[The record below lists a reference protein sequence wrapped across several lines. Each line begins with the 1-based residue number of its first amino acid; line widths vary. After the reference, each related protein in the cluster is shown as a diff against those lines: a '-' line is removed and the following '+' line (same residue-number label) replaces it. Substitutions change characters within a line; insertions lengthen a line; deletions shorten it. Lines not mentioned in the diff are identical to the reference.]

1 MLETK
6 PESWVW
12 LAGVV
17 KQFSDAHWA
26 SWKASVLPRLDEC
39 IDARLDQYFRV
50 GQSMSHI
57 IFIFSTAE
65 QHGLEKYEPPPPQV
79 TLIFDRANQEW
90 FIAWSYRNLL
100 FSSPDRQDAVNAE
113 TAFPVLKSYLAD
125 LWRES
130 RPNEPLP
137 APLAT
142 RV

>member
-26 SWKASVLPRLDEC
+26 SWKASVTPLLDEC

-65 QHGLEKYEPPPPQV
+65 QHGLEKYEPHPPRV

-113 TAFPVLKSYLAD
+113 SAFPVLKSYLAD
-125 LWRES
+125 RWRES